1 MAKKEKKSIRKNGG
15 ENHTSTSAS
24 NDQKKRLQAEARS
37 LDRDAEAVEAD
48 EEEGKEE
55 FGRENP

>member
-1 MAKKEKKSIRKNGG
+1 MAKKKS
-15 ENHTSTSAS
+15 
-24 NDQKKRLQAEARS
+24 DLKKRQEAEARS
-37 LDRDAEAVEAD
+37 LDKDARAVEEE

>member
-1 MAKKEKKSIRKNGG
+1 MIYMSEESKALKPKKNSAPKKENEK
-15 ENHTSTSAS
+15 E
-24 NDQKKRLQAEARS
+24 LEE
-37 LDRDAEAVEAD
+37 LDREAKAVEES